1 MYSQSML
8 GNMDY
13 RSWLIKC
20 RSHCLHVLQGTAAF
34 IASAWA
40 THAAACRAHGLALL
54 APSRS
59 LLLAGCVTLWGARLA
74 GCVLTWGKFL
84 KT

>member
-1 MYSQSML
+1 MYSQSDC
-8 GNMDY
+8 GDMDWH
-13 RSWLIKC
+13 SWLIKRC
-20 RSHCLHVLQGTAAF
+20 RSHCLHALQGTAAF

-74 GCVLTWGKFL
+74 GCVLTRAEP
-84 KT
+84 